1 MTEKTRKI
9 LFAYPNSEDEEEK
22 ESDQEAGKTYAV

>member
-1 MTEKTRKI
+1 MKEETRKI
-9 LFAYPNSEDEEEK
+9 LFANPNPEDEEEK

>member
-1 MTEKTRKI
+1 MTKKTRKI
-9 LFAYPNSEDEEEK
+9 LFAKPNPEEEK

>member
-9 LFAYPNSEDEEEK
+9 LFANPTPKEEK